1 MKQILLTLFALC
13 MLSAVM
19 WAQNGEPEIID
30 SNQLTF
36 ALQSNQLAVSN
47 GYGYTRNTLPTASL
61 CQFDLTTRQSNWI
74 RNINTIYNGT
84 VMDGH
89 GLAVTPSGNICY
101 PDGADIIVVSEQN
114 EVLWSR
120 SLAPYLTG
128 GIGFT
133 ITAAEQYLIAYSMGS
148 DLILLDYTTGQVINY
163 WHIPT
168 SGLSSCGDHSAF
180 AATDSVFY
188 CVDGMPMGVVYNTGN
203 KLTKVKIVNGVP
215 QIIWEH
221 EIPDMS
227 DSRVAIDGNTIF
239 LQGRQVDPWCNSI
252 IDVIIDDGESYHLN
266 ATINVSGPDSV
277 TIVNGMRIWNHKL
290 LVAAQTRIGD
300 DPNFTGGRFAS
311 TIVYNT
317 NGSVYWRIN
326 QYMSQFCANYAVTFN
341 THTIYVLGASR
352 PTYEA
357 WQQQVMWL
365 TEISAPV
372 SIHDP
377 IIPPIPSILT
387 CYPNPFQGITSIK
400 FNQTETSPTTLTV
413 YNIKG
418 QLVRTLVNSQKY
430 LIGEYTVTWDGRADN
445 GSKVAHGIYFVQLE
459 IGKYKEIRKAVL
471 TR

>member
-1 MKQILLTLFALC
+1 MKKFLLTLFALC
-13 MLSAVM
+13 MLSVLM
-19 WAQNGEPEIID
+19 WAQTGEPEIID
-30 SNQLTF
+30 LNQLTF
-36 ALQSNQLAVSN
+36 ALESNQLVISN

-89 GLAVTPSGNICY
+89 GLALTPSGNICY

-120 SLAPYLTG
+120 SLSPYLTG

-168 SGLSSCGDHSAF
+168 SGLSSCGDHSVF
-180 AATDSVFY
+180 AAADSVFY

-221 EIPDMS
+221 ETPDMS

-239 LQGRQVDPWCNSI
+239 FQGRQVDPWCNSI

-266 ATINVSGPDSV
+266 ATIDVSGPDSV

-290 LVAAQTRIGD
+290 LVATQTRIGE

-341 THTIYVLGASR
+341 TNTIYVLGASR
-352 PTYEA
+352 PTYEG

-365 TEISAPV
+365 TEISAPI

-377 IIPPIPSILT
+377 IIPSIPSILT
-387 CYPNPFQGITSIK
+387 CYPNPFRGITSIK
-400 FNQTETSPTTLTV
+400 FNQIENSLTTLSV

-418 QLVRTLVNSQKY
+418 QLVRTLVSSQKY
-430 LIGEYTVTWDGRADN
+430 QIGEHSVSWDCKSVYGVKMT
-445 GSKVAHGIYFVQLE
+445 SGIYFIKIKSGASISTKKIVML
-459 IGKYKEIRKAVL
+459 K
-471 TR
+471 